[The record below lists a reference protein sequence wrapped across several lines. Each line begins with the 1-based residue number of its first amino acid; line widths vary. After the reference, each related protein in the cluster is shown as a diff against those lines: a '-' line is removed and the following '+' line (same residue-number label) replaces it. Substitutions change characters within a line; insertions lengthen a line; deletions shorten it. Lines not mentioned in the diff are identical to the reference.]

1 MRSAHFLAVGALALA
16 AQGCA
21 GSAFTPVYPSR
32 PSELPL
38 EAMADPAPS
47 RVVVHATATAT
58 ALRDALE
65 AAIPRA
71 GEGTFPLLRST
82 RRFVWK
88 RSDFT
93 LRFDRGRLL
102 ITTRAVANADLPIGS
117 LDLPLDL
124 TIAAEPVIGSEY
136 VARLSSIEVRVA
148 SDDRVVKVADAV
160 AGILETVRRDLDAR
174 AQAFSYDLRPAL
186 TEAVARLGRPLELPL
201 GDARGCASLRI
212 LGIEAGPT
220 VLADGL
226 EKDLALV
233 ILPQVTIPCAPQA
246 SGGELPPLANV
257 AGVPSGPFT
266 VSIPIAARYDELA
279 KAMSLAFTGGKLYF
293 SKEHPELY
301 LEKPEV
307 FAGKDQLVLKLR
319 IRGPIRKF
327 GITTTL
333 DGDLYLTGHPVVVDN
348 ELQIPDLE
356 PTIETS
362 SFLLKLKDLF
372 DRDSI
377 RDPARAALRLDIGE
391 RLQAARSK
399 LSADLAFGEGQGCMK
414 AEVHKVL
421 VTGVHAH
428 AHYLRMHVDV
438 TASARALVPCAP
450 SAPTVLP

>member
-1 MRSAHFLAVGALALA
+1 MRRSRFLASIPLALTA
-16 AQGCA
+16 LGCA
-21 GSAFTPVYPSR
+21 GSGFTPVYPAR
-32 PSELPL
+32 PSELPAAL
-38 EAMADPAPS
+38 VADPAPS

-88 RSDFT
+88 RSDLT
-93 LRFDRGRLL
+93 LRFDRGRLV
-102 ITTRAVANADLPIGS
+102 ITTRAVANADMPIGS
-117 LDLPLDL
+117 LDIPLDL
-124 TIAAEPVIGSEY
+124 TIAAEPVVGSEY
-136 VARLSSIEVRVA
+136 LARLSSIEVRVT
-148 SDDRVVKVADAV
+148 SDDRVVKVADAA

-174 AQAFSYDLRPAL
+174 AQGFSYDLRPAL

-246 SGGELPPLANV
+246 SSGELPPLANV
-257 AGVPSGPFT
+257 ASVPSGPFT

-301 LEKPEV
+301 LENPEV

-319 IRGPIRKF
+319 IRGPIQKF
-327 GITTTL
+327 GIQTML

-348 ELQIPDLE
+348 ELQVPDLE

-377 RDPARAALRLDIGE
+377 RAPARAALRLDIGE

-399 LSADLAFGEGQGCMK
+399 LSADLDFGEGKGCMK

-438 TASARALVPCAP
+438 TASARALVPC
-450 SAPTVLP
+450 L

>member
-1 MRSAHFLAVGALALA
+1 VI
-16 AQGCA
+16 
-21 GSAFTPVYPSR
+21 
-32 PSELPL
+32 
-38 EAMADPAPS
+38 ADPAPS

-58 ALRDALE
+58 ALREALE
-65 AAIPRA
+65 EAIPRS

-88 RSDFT
+88 RSDLA
-93 LRFDRGRLL
+93 LRFDRGRLV
-102 ITTRAVANADLPIGS
+102 ITTHAVANADMPIGS
-117 LDLPLDL
+117 LDIPVDL

-136 VARLSSIEVRVA
+136 IARLSSVEVRVT
-148 SDDRVVKVADAV
+148 SDDRVVRVADAA
-160 AGILETVRRDLDAR
+160 AGILETIRRDLDAR
-174 AQAFSYDLRPAL
+174 AQAFAYDLRPAL
-186 TEAVARLGRPLELPL
+186 MEAVARLARPVDLPL

-226 EKDLALV
+226 EKDLAMV
-233 ILPQVTIPCAPQA
+233 ILPQVTIPCAA
-246 SGGELPPLANV
+246 STEPSELPPPFANV
-257 AGVPSGPFT
+257 ASVPSGPFT
-266 VSIPIAARYDELA
+266 VSIPIVARYDELA
-279 KAMSLAFTGGKLYF
+279 KAMSLAFTDGKLYF

-301 LEKPEV
+301 LENPEV

-319 IRGPIRKF
+319 IRGPVRKF

-377 RDPARAALRLDIGE
+377 RAPARAALRLDIGE
-391 RLQAARSK
+391 RIEAARSK
-399 LSADLAFGEGQGCMK
+399 LSTDLAFGEGKGCMK

-428 AHYLRMHVDV
+428 ANYLRMHVDV
-438 TASARALVPCAP
+438 TASARVLVPCA
-450 SAPTVLP
+450 AP